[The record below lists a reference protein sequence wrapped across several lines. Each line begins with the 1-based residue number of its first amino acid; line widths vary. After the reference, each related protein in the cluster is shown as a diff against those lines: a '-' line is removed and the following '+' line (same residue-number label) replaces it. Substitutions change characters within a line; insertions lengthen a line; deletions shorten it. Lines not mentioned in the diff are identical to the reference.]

1 MDGATAVIWLG
12 SALGA
17 TALAASID
25 LADIKRTING
35 MIIQSKSVRIAADV
49 LDDMHAVAEAA
60 AAGRALDPE
69 LAKRVRERSEKVQDE
84 LRRQYGVRE
93 IAVDLIRHGREEL
106 KYVLDSNVFQRDE
119 CALPSR

>member
-1 MDGATAVIWLG
+1 VDGATAVVLQGVVRVLWPRLC
-12 SALGA
+12 
-17 TALAASID
+17 ID

-35 MIIQSKSVRIAADV
+35 MIIQSKSAVGIASDV

-84 LRRQYGVRE
+84 LRRRYGVRE
-93 IAVDLIRHGREEL
+93 IAVDLIRQGREE
-106 KYVLDSNVFQRDE
+106 
-119 CALPSR
+119 